1 MLHIITGLICVYLV
15 LRLVKPTSW
24 STGRKWLAAL
34 ILLFISQYHLFVR
47 IAFGTLVSPEWPL
60 AVQWVMGWLF
70 GGFILL
76 ATFTLFADI
85 VAVVFRW
92 LRRVGFARTVPLF
105 FPRRV
110 PGLCVL
116 AFTLSGIGVWQAVR
130 VPDVRHLEIPLA
142 RLPAELD
149 GLRLVQISD
158 LHASSLL
165 RAPWVGAV
173 VAKANALNPD
183 LLLVTGDLIDG
194 TPGQRAADVAPLRA
208 LKARLGV
215 FAIPG
220 NHEYYSRYE
229 QWIPAFRKLGLHM
242 LLNEHVL
249 IRDRGRAFVL
259 AGLTDRVASRFS
271 EPAPN
276 IAAALAG
283 SPQGLPVILM
293 AHQPGGAQGNAR
305 AGVDVQLSGHTHG
318 GQIIGLNLLAK
329 LFNQGFVSGLY
340 RVGAMQLY
348 VSSGTGLWGGFPIR
362 LGAPSEITEIV
373 LRAAPAAQAPRAQP

>member
-15 LRLVKPTSW
+15 LRLVKPAAW
-24 STGRKWLAAL
+24 SIRRKCCAAL
-34 ILLFISQYHLFVR
+34 ILLFISQYHLFIR
-47 IAFGTLVSPEWPL
+47 IAFGTLVSAEWPL
-60 AVQWVMGWLF
+60 AVQWVMGALF

-76 ATFTLFADI
+76 AVFTLFADI
-85 VAVVFRW
+85 LAVIH
-92 LRRVGFARTVPLF
+92 RRLGFARTIPLF

-110 PGLCVL
+110 AGLCVL
-116 AFTLSGIGVWQAVR
+116 AFTLSAIGVWQAVR
-130 VPDVRHLEIPLA
+130 VPDVRHLEISLA
-142 RLPAELD
+142 RLPAEMD

-158 LHASSLL
+158 LHASGLL

-173 VAKANALNPD
+173 VARANGLNPD
-183 LLLVTGDLIDG
+183 LVLVTGDLIDG
-194 TPGQRAADVAPLRA
+194 TSEQRAADVAPLRG

-220 NHEYYSRYE
+220 NHEYYSRYAR
-229 QWIPAFRKLGLHM
+229 WIPAFRKLGLHM

-249 IRDRGRAFVL
+249 VRDKGRSLVL
-259 AGLTDRVASRFS
+259 AGLTDRAAARFS
-271 EPAPN
+271 EPAPD

-283 SPQGLPVILM
+283 APSGLPVILM

-305 AGVDVQLSGHTHG
+305 AGVDLQLSGHTHG
-318 GQIIGLNLLAK
+318 GQILGLNLLAK

-348 VSSGTGLWGGFPIR
+348 VSRGTGLWSGFPIR
-362 LGAPSEITEIV
+362 LGEPSEITEIV
-373 LRAAPAAQAPRAQP
+373 LRAAPAARSRAQAG